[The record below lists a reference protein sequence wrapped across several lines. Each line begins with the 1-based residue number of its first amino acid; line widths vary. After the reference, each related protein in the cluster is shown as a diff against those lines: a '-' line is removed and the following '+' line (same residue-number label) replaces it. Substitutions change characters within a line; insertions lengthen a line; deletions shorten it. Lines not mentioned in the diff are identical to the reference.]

1 MNEEERATAWIC
13 DRFLLFPLTS
23 TLPFDTLRCWQRSA
37 HGLAALRYLPKLT
50 ITPRS
55 VSDNPDKPALAH
67 RQSGSPWQRLCPLLS
82 LLDWWYPLLG
92 LASRLWRERQC
103 YAIHTLLRPKAEH
116 GDRGSS
122 AHTSLRNPSLAIW
135 GVAVTVGSGFL
146 QWGWF
151 KISKVQIWS
160 ASFFFFLFSA
170 GSNIPTSFPWK
181 ISLRANHTATLSCN
195 CEYRS
200 CGFSLIFSPLRG
212 THCVSHAA
220 NDARHVHMTN
230 GCTRANAE
238 PCPRVSSG
246 GVLLYTCSLSSPHPP
261 QPETSCQW
269 DQERHWLLRL
279 CICHR
284 SVDNQGDK
292 WCWGREIKTLL
303 IFVWHKAWKKTVVF
317 GFLFVCV
324 CVRANA
330 PTPIRVWVRLKQK
343 RSFM

>member
-1 MNEEERATAWIC
+1 MAKVVPPAEFIGLMISSPGFGFAS
-13 DRFLLFPLTS
+13 LTGEAV
-23 TLPFDTLRCWQRSA
+23 LRHPHAAQAKSRTQR
-37 HGLAALRYLPKLT
+37 
-50 ITPRS
+50 
-55 VSDNPDKPALAH
+55 
-67 RQSGSPWQRLCPLLS
+67 
-82 LLDWWYPLLG
+82 
-92 LASRLWRERQC
+92 
-103 YAIHTLLRPKAEH
+103 
-116 GDRGSS
+116 SS

-261 QPETSCQW
+261 QPETSCQR

-292 WCWGREIKTLL
+292 WCWGREIKTLW
-303 IFVWHKAWKKTVVF
+303 IFVWHKAWKKNSCFWFSFCVRVCARECSNPNSGLGSTQTKEKFYVDKCLPLVVDEENNASQLKWTLKTHF
-317 GFLFVCV
+317 SQHEHAGRPSRTLFKLCSSISHSRKLFLFV
-324 CVRANA
+324 
-330 PTPIRVWVRLKQK
+330 
-343 RSFM
+343 